1 MNADE
6 DKDLVKF
13 EDLPNDL
20 ICKIATYL
28 DYYRKNLALTSRR
41 NNELIKES
49 IKNRNIYNEDQENFS
64 IKVYNYSLS
73 SNQTKLESFFEFIDK
88 NKPIRIFNSVFRTV
102 LTIINSKLT
111 FLSNYK
117 GFVKIIRNLG
127 NNYKV
132 FKYIT
137 LGYIVIDLYLDKTFV
152 YYFDLGEYS
161 EIIFNSKVDTI
172 LIKHF
177 SDSFM
182 GFFSKTEYINQ
193 PSSFTNK
200 TIKAIEK
207 DEYYE
212 IKLKNKDKYLL
223 GII

>member
-20 ICKIATYL
+20 ICKIVTYL

-73 SNQTKLESFFEFIDK
+73 SNQTKLESFFEFLDK
-88 NKPIRIFNSVFRTV
+88 NEPIRIFNSVFRTV

-137 LGYIVIDLYLDKTFV
+137 FGYVVIDLYSDKTFV

-172 LIKHF
+172 LIKHS

-182 GFFSKTEYINQ
+182 GFFSY
-193 PSSFTNK
+193 
-200 TIKAIEK
+200 
-207 DEYYE
+207 
-212 IKLKNKDKYLL
+212 
-223 GII
+223 

>member
-73 SNQTKLESFFEFIDK
+73 SNQTKLESFFEFLDK
-88 NKPIRIFNSVFRTV
+88 NEPIRIFNSVFRTV

-172 LIKHF
+172 LIKHS

>member
-20 ICKIATYL
+20 ICKIVTYL

-73 SNQTKLESFFEFIDK
+73 SNQTKLESFFEFLDK
-88 NKPIRIFNSVFRTV
+88 NEPIRIFNSVFRTV

-172 LIKHF
+172 LICY
-177 SDSFM
+177 SSNSLI
-182 GFFSKTEYINQ
+182 GYFSKTEYINQ